1 VTGMTGLPS
10 GVPGRVLAV
19 SVLCAVIGLGYA
31 AIVAPLVD
39 VYRNGKAALANRE
52 LLVPKLE
59 HLVAE
64 IPALRARLAALQ
76 TAGTLNNVTLDGAT
90 DALASANLQSR
101 LEQLAASNG
110 VAIATTEAI
119 AAEDRGPYRRI
130 GLRLA
135 VNGKYEAIVKL
146 LAAIEETAPPLVLDG
161 LQIHGLLRAVEARSG
176 YPLETRFEVY
186 GLRADGTKT
195 SSPQ

>member
-1 VTGMTGLPS
+1 VTAMTGLPT

-19 SVLCAVIGLGYA
+19 SILCAFIGLGYA
-31 AIVAPLVD
+31 AIVAPLAD
-39 VYRNGKAALANRE
+39 IYRSGEAALGNRE

-64 IPALRARLAALQ
+64 IPALRARLATLQ
-76 TAGTLNNVTLDGAT
+76 TAGTRIEVALDGAT

-110 VAIATTEAI
+110 VTIASTEAI
-119 AAEDRGPYRRI
+119 AAEDRGAYRRI

-146 LAAIEETAPPLVLDG
+146 LAAVEEATPPLVLDG
-161 LQIHGLLRAVEARSG
+161 LQIHGLLRAVEARAG

-186 GLRADGTKT
+186 GLRAGGAKT
-195 SSPQ
+195 LSAQ